1 MIDPLFANDMA
12 AQPLPGLRVAMPS
25 GSLQVDRAS
34 PPASQPAKWREYS
47 PQVMPQNLSTSATD
61 AELLRRLALG
71 EERAL
76 SELYDRHSAT
86 AYSLARA
93 IVRDVA
99 DAEEVVAEAFAQI
112 WRSAASFDPLRGSV
126 LAWITTIVRT
136 RALDLIRAQRRRAR
150 VLDDAVLTG
159 DEESIVGVP
168 SSGDTPDRD
177 VERAE
182 ARELVRRSLGE
193 LPAPQRR
200 VLELAYFGGM
210 SQSEIAEFLKE
221 PLGTVKTRMRAGLE
235 KLRTALRPILG
246 SEALP

>member
-1 MIDPLFANDMA
+1 
-12 AQPLPGLRVAMPS
+12 
-25 GSLQVDRAS
+25 
-34 PPASQPAKWREYS
+34 
-47 PQVMPQNLSTSATD
+47 MPQSLSTSATD
-61 AELLRRLALG
+61 AELLKRLALG

-76 SELYDRHSAT
+76 GDLYDRHSAT
-86 AYSLARA
+86 AFSLARA

-99 DAEEVVAEAFAQI
+99 DAEEVVAETFAQM
-112 WRSAASFDPLRGSV
+112 WRTAASFDPGRGSV
-126 LAWITTIVRT
+126 VAWVTTIVRT

-150 VLDDAVLTG
+150 VLDDAVLTAE
-159 DEESIVGVP
+159 DDAIAGVP
-168 SSGDTPDRD
+168 SGGDTPDRD

-182 ARELVRRSLGE
+182 ARELVRRSLAD
-193 LPAPQRR
+193 LPTAQRR

-235 KLRTALRPILG
+235 KLRNALRPIMG

>member
-1 MIDPLFANDMA
+1 
-12 AQPLPGLRVAMPS
+12 MPS
-25 GSLQVDRAS
+25 GSLQVDRRS
-34 PPASQPAKWREYS
+34 PHALQPATWRESS
-47 PQVMPQNLSTSATD
+47 PQVMTQSPTTSATD
-61 AELLRRLALG
+61 AELLKRLALG

-76 SELYDRHSAT
+76 GELYDRHGAT

-93 IVRDVA
+93 IVREAA
-99 DAEEVVAEAFAQI
+99 DAEEVVAEAFAQV
-112 WRSAASFDPLRGSV
+112 WRTAASFDSGRGSV
-126 LAWITTIVRT
+126 VAWVTTIVRT

-150 VLDDAVLTG
+150 VLDDAVLTAD
-159 DEESIVGVP
+159 DEAIAGAP
-168 SSGDTPDRD
+168 AGGDTPDRD

-182 ARELVRRSLGE
+182 ARELVRRSLAD

-210 SQSEIAEFLKE
+210 SQSEIAEFLTE

-235 KLRTALRPILG
+235 KLRTALRPIMG

>member
-1 MIDPLFANDMA
+1 
-12 AQPLPGLRVAMPS
+12 MPS
-25 GSLQVDRAS
+25 RSLQVDR
-34 PPASQPAKWREYS
+34 PPAQATQSATGREHS

-61 AELLRRLALG
+61 TELLKRLALG

-76 SELYDRHSAT
+76 GDLYDRHSAT
-86 AYSLARA
+86 AFSLARA

-99 DAEEVVAEAFAQI
+99 DAEEVVAEAFAQM
-112 WRSAASFDPLRGSV
+112 WRTAASFDPGRGSV
-126 LAWITTIVRT
+126 AAWVTTIVRT

-150 VLDDAVLTG
+150 VLDDAVLTAE
-159 DEESIVGVP
+159 DEAIAGVP
-168 SSGDTPDRD
+168 SGGDTPDRD

-182 ARELVRRSLGE
+182 ARELVRRSLAD
-193 LPAPQRR
+193 LPTAQRR

-235 KLRTALRPILG
+235 KLRNALRPIMG